1 MPERYSPVESRGGW
15 EPFIH
20 LFPIMADEA
29 IAEAAGKT
37 VDAVRLKRRRLE
49 ADRPPLEKV
58 SVPHIEAECVNFNI
72 GFYDIETSFSRHR
85 RLMTAAVVDG
95 HGKYQL
101 VDYYT
106 HPGKGWWDDSQL
118 IVGVIEMLRPFHI
131 LVGWNSKRF
140 DLKVING
147 RAAVNG
153 LQPLRPQLHLDLMN
167 VFKYHM
173 DLGGNSL
180 QNISEVFESEY
191 HKIRV
196 TPMMHQ
202 RAESGDREAYDLLR
216 EHNIADVFL
225 TRDVFPK
232 ALPYVTSITK
242 SPIY

>member
-1 MPERYSPVESRGGW
+1 MINNIRGGW
-15 EPFIH
+15 GRFES
-20 LFPIMADEA
+20 LFKENHPDEYIADVT
-29 IAEAAGKT
+29 GKSL
-37 VDAVRLKRRRLE
+37 DAVRLKRKRLE
-49 ADRPPLEKV
+49 AERTVPIEKMEV
-58 SVPHIEAECVNFNI
+58 ARVEGECVNLNI

-85 RLMTAAVVDG
+85 RLMTAAVVDA
-95 HGKYQL
+95 HGNSQL

-106 HPGKGWWDDSQL
+106 HPGKGWWDDSNLVQ
-118 IVGVIEMLRPFHI
+118 GVIDMLRPFHI

-153 LQPLRPQLHLDLMN
+153 IAPLRPQLHLDLMN
-167 VFKYHM
+167 VFKYHL

-202 RAESGDREAYDLLR
+202 RAEAGEKEAYDLLR
-216 EHNIADVFL
+216 EHNVADVFL

-232 ALPYVTSITK
+232 ALPFITSITK
-242 SPIY
+242 SPIF